1 MIGPGESRARGTTP
15 AHFLAALSSLGFAV
29 RSTID
34 PRGVLAAV
42 PDHLIGLTRADRGVI
57 LMHDPDSGELGGIRF
72 EAGSDVVSSPCR
84 VVPRAETFLG
94 RLLRRESLVI
104 EHPGGLASD
113 GDLDWNGQPAE
124 TLVGVPLSVGTSLLG
139 VVVLAYGRRVNLGDR
154 RRRALLLVAGQIALA
169 LDRARILEEL
179 DAARRGQQESR
190 AAIRRMEESRADL
203 VSIVSHELRTPLTA
217 IKAYT
222 ETLLDN
228 VGSPSFTM
236 QEKFLGIINEE
247 CDRLSRMVNDVLDL
261 SRMDSGKRRLRTEL
275 VSLNR
280 LVEDVLPTVAPDLHA
295 KRLHV
300 MLDLEHDMPRVEV
313 DPDLLQQVLVNLVA
327 NAAKFSRPD
336 ADITIRAGQIPA
348 AAGAG
353 SRWFLTIEDQG
364 MGIAPEKLDRVFERF
379 YRVEDSGTER
389 VVGTGLGLAIVKS
402 AVELHGGTIRAESE
416 VGRGSRFV
424 IDLPLH
430 QRGFRTLMQTLTP
443 FFERPELR
451 LVLQNCVEMVGEV
464 MEAGIVSF
472 MFFDD
477 EGAELRIQGAYG
489 LDPDTVARTRVKVG
503 DSIAG
508 WVARTSENLLVEDVE
523 TDRRFRKMN
532 HPQYET
538 RSLLCVPLQVG
549 GETVG
554 VVNVSNK
561 VGGAVFD
568 ADDLSLLVAI
578 STRVGLSLERVRAAG
593 DSADPGAL
601 LKAVRAVVRARRTN
615 WIPGSRRM
623 IRLAVELGRRL
634 GLSPEDID
642 VLAYVTRI
650 HDVGMLSVGD
660 DLLESSRRWTD
671 GEHRRVEFHPHASV
685 QLLKPMEFAS
695 RVNGIILAHH
705 EHYDGA
711 GYPRGLRGEEI
722 PLASRIVGVL
732 DAFESMTQGRPYRA
746 PMNEQDA
753 LAELKRC
760 SGSQFDPRI
769 VELFA
774 QLLAEGVAAR
784 AAAGPVSEPEWNRDA
799 VR

>member
-1 MIGPGESRARGTTP
+1 MTTSGESRAREETP
-15 AHFLAALSSLGFAV
+15 RRFLASLGSLGFAI

-34 PRGVLAAV
+34 ARGILAAL
-42 PDHLIGLTRADRGVI
+42 PDHLVGLTRADRGAV
-57 LMHDPDSGELGGIRF
+57 LLHDPDSGELGGVRF
-72 EAGSDVVSSPCR
+72 EAGSEVRSTPCR
-84 VVPRAETFLG
+84 VVPRGGDTFLG
-94 RLLRRESLVI
+94 RVLRRESLVV
-104 EHPGGLASD
+104 EHPEGIGPDDDFDWGGP
-113 GDLDWNGQPAE
+113 PAG
-124 TLVGVPLSVGTSLLG
+124 TLVGLPLAVGTSLLG
-139 VVVLAYGRRVNLGDR
+139 VIVLVYARRVPIGDR

-179 DAARRGQQESR
+179 EAARKSQQDSR
-190 AAIRRMEESRADL
+190 AAIRRMEESRSDL

-261 SRMDSGKRRLRTEL
+261 SRMDSGKRRLRAEP
-275 VSLNR
+275 VSLAH
-280 LVEDVLPTVAPDLHA
+280 LVEEVLPTVAPELQL

-300 MLDLEHDMPRVEV
+300 MLDLEHDLPRVEV
-313 DPDLLQQVLVNLVA
+313 DPDLLKQVLVNMVA

-336 ADITIRAGQIPA
+336 ADITIRAGRTPSA
-348 AAGAG
+348 AATE
-353 SRWFLTIEDQG
+353 RWFLTVEDQG
-364 MGIAPEKLDRVFERF
+364 LGIAPEKLDRVFERF
-379 YRVEDSGTER
+379 YRVEESGAER

-416 VGRGSRFV
+416 VGRGTRFV

-430 QRGFRTLMQTLTP
+430 QRGFRNLMQTLAP

-451 LVLQNCVEMVGEV
+451 VVLQDCVDMVAEV

-477 EGAELRIQGAYG
+477 EGTELRIQAASG
-489 LDPDTVARTRVKVG
+489 LDADTVARTRVKVG

-508 WVARTSENLLVEDVE
+508 WVARSSENLLVEDVE

-538 RSLLCVPLQVG
+538 RSLLCVPLRVS

-561 VGGAVFD
+561 TTGAVFD
-568 ADDLSLLVAI
+568 ADDLSLLASI
-578 STRVGLSLERVRAAG
+578 ATRVGLSLERIRALG
-593 DSADPGAL
+593 ESADPAGL
-601 LKAVRAVVRARRTN
+601 LAAVRAIVRARRMN

-634 GLSPEDID
+634 GLSAEDVD

-671 GEHRRVEFHPHASV
+671 GERRRVEIHPHASV

-695 RVNGIILAHH
+695 RVNAIILAHH
-705 EHYDGA
+705 EHYDGC

-722 PLASRIVGVL
+722 PLAARILGVL
-732 DAFESMTQGRPYRA
+732 DAYESMTQGRPYRA
-746 PMNEQDA
+746 PMDEPAA
-753 LAELKRC
+753 LAELQRC
-760 SGSQFDPRI
+760 AGAQFDPR
-769 VELFA
+769 VVDSLT
-774 QLLAEGVAAR
+774 QLLRERPPEGSP
-784 AAAGPVSEPEWNRDA
+784 AGRVSEPEWNRDA